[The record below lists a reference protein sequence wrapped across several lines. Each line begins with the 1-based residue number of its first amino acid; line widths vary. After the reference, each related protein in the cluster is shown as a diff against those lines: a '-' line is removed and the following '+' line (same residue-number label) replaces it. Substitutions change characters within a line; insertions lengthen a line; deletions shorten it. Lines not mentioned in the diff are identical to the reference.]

1 MKERYE
7 NMEKIRKFLE
17 KNETIVTSVLAV
29 ILSFLV
35 VGILLLST
43 NRNPIAAFGYFIRG
57 AFGTVYN
64 FADTVSRVIPLL
76 IAAIAF
82 IIGAKCSVFNVGIEG
97 QLLLG
102 ALASAVVGFG
112 LDLPKVI
119 HLPLMLLAGALAGGL
134 YALIPAWL
142 KVYRKVNE
150 ILSTIMLN
158 YPAFFFTHYIVLNVT
173 PREGVIPAT
182 PFIKESAKFI
192 NIFPG
197 TRLHAGV
204 IVTILV
210 VILANFLL
218 KKTSLGYEMR
228 AVGLNQKAARF
239 HGIPVEKRVMLAF
252 FLSGCL
258 AGLAGAV
265 EVAGVHYRYLDQFSP
280 GYGYDSITVAMVGLM
295 SPFGA
300 IFSATLFGALKTGI
314 VDMAVNAEIPRQLI
328 TLINGIIVIFV
339 SAKSLIRS
347 KFLRVV
353 KGKKTDALEKETA

>member
-1 MKERYE
+1 
-7 NMEKIRKFLE
+7 MEKTRKFLE
-17 KNETIVTSVLAV
+17 RNQAVFTSILAV
-29 ILSFLV
+29 ILAFMM
-35 VGILLLST
+35 VGLLLLSSG
-43 NRNPIAAFGYFIRG
+43 RNPVDAFGYFIGG
-57 AFGTVYN
+57 AFGNIYN
-64 FADTVSRVIPLL
+64 FADTISRVIPLL

-82 IIGAKCSVFNVGIEG
+82 IIGAKSSVFNVGIEG

-102 ALASAVVGFG
+102 ALASAVIGFG
-112 LDLPKVI
+112 LDLPKAI
-119 HLPLMLLAGALAGGL
+119 HLPLMLLAGMLAGGL

-158 YPAFFFTHYIVLNVT
+158 YPAFFFTHYVVLNVT

-210 VILANFLL
+210 VILAYFFLQ
-218 KKTSLGYEMR
+218 KTSLGYEMR
-228 AVGLNQKAARF
+228 AVGLNQEAARF
-239 HGIPVEKRVMLAF
+239 HGIPVEKRMMLAF
-252 FLSGCL
+252 FMSGCL

-265 EVAGVHYRYLDQFSP
+265 EVAGIHYRYQDQFSP
-280 GYGYDSITVAMVGLM
+280 GYGYDSITVAMVGLLN
-295 SPFGA
+295 PIGA

-314 VDMAVNAEIPRQLI
+314 IDMAVFAEIPRQLV
-328 TLINGIIVIFV
+328 TLINGIVVLFV
-339 SAKSLIRS
+339 SAKSLIQS
-347 KFLRVV
+347 KFLQVV

>member
-1 MKERYE
+1 MK
-7 NMEKIRKFLE
+7 KIRKFLE
-17 KNETIVTSVLAV
+17 KNEAIATSVLAV
-29 ILSFLV
+29 IISFLT
-35 VGILLLST
+35 VGLLLLST
-43 NRNPIAAFGYFIRG
+43 NRDPIQAFGYFIRG
-57 AFGTVYN
+57 AFGNIFN
-64 FADTVSRVIPLL
+64 FADTISRVIPLL
-76 IAAIAF
+76 IASIAF

-112 LDLPKVI
+112 LDLPKAI
-119 HLPLMLLAGALAGGL
+119 HLPLMLLAGTLAGGL

-142 KVYRKVNE
+142 KIYRKVNE

-173 PREGVIPAT
+173 PLEGVIPAT
-182 PFIKESAKFI
+182 PFIKDTAKFI

-210 VILANFLL
+210 VILAWFLL
-218 KKTSLGYEMR
+218 QKTSLGYEMR
-228 AVGLNQKAARF
+228 AVGLNQEAARF
-239 HGIPVEKRVMLAF
+239 HGIPVEKRMMLAF

-265 EVAGVHYRYLDQFSP
+265 EVAGVHHRYLDQFSP
-280 GYGYDSITVAMVGLM
+280 GYGYASITVAMVGLM

-314 VDMAVNAEIPRQLI
+314 MDMAVFAEIPRQLV
-328 TLINGIIVIFV
+328 TLINGIVVLFV
-339 SAKSLIRS
+339 SAKSMIRS
-347 KFLRVV
+347 GFLRVV
-353 KGKKTDALEKETA
+353 KGKKTDASEKETA

>member
-1 MKERYE
+1 
-7 NMEKIRKFLE
+7 MEKTRKFLE
-17 KNETIVTSVLAV
+17 RNQAVFTSILAV
-29 ILSFLV
+29 ILAFIM
-35 VGILLLST
+35 VGLLLLSSG
-43 NRNPIAAFGYFIRG
+43 RNPIEAFGYFIRG

-82 IIGAKCSVFNVGIEG
+82 IIGAKSSVFNVGIEG

-102 ALASAVVGFG
+102 ALASAVIGFG
-112 LDLPKVI
+112 LDLPKAI

-158 YPAFFFTHYIVLNVT
+158 YPAFFFNHYIVLNVT

-210 VILANFLL
+210 VILAYFFLQ
-218 KKTSLGYEMR
+218 KTSLGYEMR
-228 AVGLNQKAARF
+228 AVGLNQEAARF
-239 HGIPVEKRVMLAF
+239 HGIPVEKRMMLAF

-265 EVAGVHYRYLDQFSP
+265 EVAGVHYRYQDQFSP
-280 GYGYDSITVAMVGLM
+280 GYGYDSITVAMVGLLN
-295 SPFGA
+295 PIGA

-314 VDMAVNAEIPRQLI
+314 MDMAVFAEIPRHLV
-328 TLINGIIVIFV
+328 TLINGIVVLFV
-339 SAKSLIRS
+339 SAKSLIQSR
-347 KFLRVV
+347 FLRAV